1 MRVLCHRI
9 TLWYVSDELGEW
21 VVDLLQTVAKQL
33 RLVIVF
39 ALVFFPD
46 TSICQKVSN
55 FGVPFTSYSGGTW

>member
-1 MRVLCHRI
+1 MK
-9 TLWYVSDELGEW
+9 GEW

-46 TSICQKVSN
+46 SSICQKVSN